1 MTTETQ
7 GGQRTEP
14 AHRLGAASISQDL
27 GFLLAKLHAAGSVL
41 NNRALA
47 AFDLKERSYSILIL
61 ANSGLEP
68 TQREMAD
75 FLSLDPSQIV
85 ALVDEL
91 EKRGLVVRAPGN
103 RTAGRRLSPLP
114 AKGKSCCRRPRRRL
128 SGQRRRRSAACPPTN
143 RHNSRPC
150 FRRPSG
156 VQNGVND
163 RCQQSGSSG
172 WGPPWH
178 SALLRRANSAMT
190 TGPTSPAWFGPE
202 LVALFLTKPA
212 RTSSSSVGTE
222 ESDA

>member
-91 EKRGLVVRAPGN
+91 EKRGLVVRAPGKQD
-103 RTAGRRLSPLP
+103 RRAKTVTATRKGQKLLQQATEAAQRAEAEALRGLP
-114 AKGKSCCRRPRRRL
+114 ADE
-128 SGQRRRRSAACPPTN
+128 SA
-143 RHNSRPC
+143 
-150 FRRPSG
+150 
-156 VQNGVND
+156 QLK
-163 RCQQSGSSG
+163 
-172 WGPPWH
+172 
-178 SALLRRANSAMT
+178 ALLQK
-190 TGPTSPAWFGPE
+190 
-202 LVALFLTKPA
+202 ALWGA
-212 RTSSSSVGTE
+212 ERGE
-222 ESDA
+222 